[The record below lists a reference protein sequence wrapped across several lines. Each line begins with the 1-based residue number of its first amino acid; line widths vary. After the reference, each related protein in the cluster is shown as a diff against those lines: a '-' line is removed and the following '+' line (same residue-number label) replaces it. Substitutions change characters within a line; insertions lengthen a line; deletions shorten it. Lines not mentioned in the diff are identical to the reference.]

1 MTKTIL
7 LAARAAAVLF
17 LAVILGTVIGG
28 ITGWMVGMNFP
39 VIITS
44 LNTVMGLELSGF
56 AMGAMLGFYISVFD
70 NILKHFSTNANT
82 QNH

>member
-7 LAARAAAVLF
+7 LATGVAAVLF

-28 ITGWMVGMNFP
+28 ITGWIVGMIFP

-44 LNTVMGLELSGF
+44 LNTVLGLELSGF
-56 AMGAMLGFYISVFD
+56 AMGAMLGFVGTFFRSSVSSK
-70 NILKHFSTNANT
+70 N
-82 QNH
+82 

>member
-7 LAARAAAVLF
+7 LATGVAAVLF

-28 ITGWMVGMNFP
+28 ITGWIVGMIFP

-56 AMGAMLGFYISVFD
+56 AMGAMLGFVGTFFRSSVSS
-70 NILKHFSTNANT
+70 KG
-82 QNH
+82 